1 VDLAVLTQSR
11 GAMVALALSIP
22 VFFLISGQRLRGLL
36 ALAPI
41 AVALYVAFTDL
52 NGVYLAFLNENDA
65 AAALEQAL
73 PIVWLSAGAAALYGL
88 LWGLVDLW
96 WEPPLAAVR
105 IVGGAALVGCVLVLI
120 FGAVE
125 LNERYGDPV
134 ALAQQKWEAFKTND
148 TSGRDQSRYLSASGS
163 GRLELWRVAR
173 EDFASH
179 PVAGVGTQNYEATY
193 YRLREEANVQFV
205 RQPHSLP
212 LEVLAER
219 GVVGGV
225 LFFGFLAVCLAC
237 SLWTRF
243 GRLRSEGKAQIGALV
258 AALTY
263 WIAHSSAEWF
273 WQIPAVTLPAFVYLA
288 MLASPWKT
296 GSPAPLRWPLRVA
309 GIVVAVIAVA
319 VITPLF
325 VADRYLVQSRS
336 IAEPKGALSAV
347 ERARQFNPL
356 DPRLARWEAVL
367 AMRAGNPGRAEESYN
382 LAIRLNPEHW
392 APYANLAEFYER
404 RGESEKALLYY
415 RKARALNPL
424 DPQLEKQARQKG
436 HAGKADDGK

>member
-1 VDLAVLTQSR
+1 
-11 GAMVALALSIP
+11 M
-22 VFFLISGQRLRGLL
+22 ISGQRLRGLL
-36 ALAPI
+36 AFAPI

-73 PIVWLSAGAAALYGL
+73 PMVWLSAGAAGLYGL

-96 WEPPLAAVR
+96 WEPPIAAVR
-105 IVGGAALVGCVLVLI
+105 IVGGAALVGFMFVVI
-120 FGAVE
+120 FGAVQV
-125 LNERYGDPV
+125 NERYGDPV

-148 TSGRDQSRYLSASGS
+148 TSGRGQSRYLSASGS

-173 EDFASH
+173 EDFAAH

-193 YRLREEANVQFV
+193 YRLREDPGVQFV

-225 LFFGFLAVCLAC
+225 LFFGFLAVCLAGG
-237 SLWTRF
+237 LWRRF

-263 WIAHSSAEWF
+263 WFAHSSAEWF

-288 MLASPWKT
+288 MLVSPWKSS
-296 GSPAPLRWPLRVA
+296 SPTPLRWPLRVA
-309 GIVVAVIAVA
+309 GILVAVIAVA

-336 IAEPKGALSAV
+336 IAEPKQALSAV
-347 ERARQFNPL
+347 EQAGTFNPL
-356 DPRLARWEAVL
+356 DPGIARREAVL
-367 AMRAGNPGRAEESYN
+367 ASKAGNPGRAEDSYK
-382 LAIRLNPEHW
+382 LAIRLNPKHW
-392 APYANLAEFYER
+392 GPYADLAAFYER
-404 RGESEKALLYY
+404 REEPDKALLYY

-424 DPQLEKQARQKG
+424 DPQLEKQARQKA
-436 HAGKADDGK
+436 HAGTAADDGK